1 MDNEKVIVF
10 DIWSDLACFRR
21 GYTTT
26 SILSYPFPSRTTISG
41 IIAGIL
47 GLERNSYHELFQKN
61 NSKIGL
67 KILNPIKRTRLNLNY
82 IETRSDPRSSRTQ
95 IPVEYIKNAKY
106 RIYVHLDNTNQM
118 NELFYLI
125 KNHKTKY
132 SVYMGVT
139 ECLANYSIVG
149 NGLYDLKK
157 MKGENINIDSVVI
170 KNRSQLIVEKNKK
183 YGIIKSPG
191 FFNNNREVTEFIEYF
206 YEELSN
212 SIKLKECEYYRI
224 GEDNVMLY

>member
-47 GLERNSYHELFQKN
+47 GLERNSYQKLFQKN

-82 IETRSDPRSSRTQ
+82 IETRNDPRSSRTQ
-95 IPVEYIKNAKY
+95 IPIEYIKNAKY

-149 NGLYDLKK
+149 NGLHDLKK
-157 MKGENINIDSVVI
+157 MKGKNINIDSVVL
-170 KNRSQLIVEKNKK
+170 KNKSQLIIEKNKK

-191 FFNNNREVTEFIEYF
+191 FFNNNREVTEFIEYY
-206 YEELSN
+206 YEELAN